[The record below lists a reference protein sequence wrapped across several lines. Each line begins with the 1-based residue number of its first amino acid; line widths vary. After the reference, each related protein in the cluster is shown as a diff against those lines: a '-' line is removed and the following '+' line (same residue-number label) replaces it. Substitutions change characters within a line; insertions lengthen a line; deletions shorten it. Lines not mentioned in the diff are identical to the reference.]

1 MTQFSDLTVQVDEEG
16 ERGDGGDHQEAGEAD
31 FSSEVRDEQPPQRH
45 RVPQGPLQE
54 GQDRR

>member
-1 MTQFSDLTVQVDEEG
+1 MTVQVDEEG

-31 FSSEVRDEQPPQRH
+31 LGAKVRDEQPPQRH